1 VVQDNG
7 PGITEEFL
15 PYMFERFRQA
25 DSSTTRTHKGLGLGL
40 AIVRSLVEMHGGTIV
55 AANVPE
61 SEGTG
66 AIFTIRMP
74 VHVARV
80 SDSDEEAVTG
90 PTLREPMWLSDA
102 PALKGIHVLV
112 VEDDADARE
121 LIGAILKRCGATV
134 TLTESAE
141 AGFGAATANRPDVIV
156 SDIEMP
162 EEDGYGLIRRIRALA
177 PDEGG
182 AVPVAAL
189 TAYAG
194 ASDRLKVLGAGFNVH
209 VAKPVQPAELAMVVA
224 SLAGR
229 RS

>member
-1 VVQDNG
+1 
-7 PGITEEFL
+7 
-15 PYMFERFRQA
+15 MFERFRQA

-40 AIVRSLVEMHGGTIV
+40 AIVRSLVEMHGGSIS

-66 AIFTIRMP
+66 AIFTIQLP
-74 VHVARV
+74 VHVGRV
-80 SDSDEEAVTG
+80 GETDEDLIMVPAQ
-90 PTLREPMWLSDA
+90 REPVWLSEA
-102 PALKGIHVLV
+102 PALEGIHVLV

-121 LIGAILKRCGATV
+121 LIGAILQRCGAKV
-134 TLTESAE
+134 TLTASAE
-141 AGFGAATANRPDVIV
+141 AGFGAATTNRPDVIV

-162 EEDGYGLIRRIRALA
+162 EEDGYGLIRRIRALT
-177 PDEGG
+177 PDQGG